1 MAPVLFF
8 IVKYT
13 YTNIFLLEYM
23 KFSMPARVVVAKEL
37 AETFRALGHECR
49 IRIVEELAH
58 GDHGELDVHSLVEI
72 LELPQPTV
80 SQHLSVL
87 RHAKLV
93 KQRRAGRSVYY
104 SLTNRNLASWLLQG
118 LGFLDARSQDAQEL
132 SQAVEDVRRVWS

>member
-1 MAPVLFF
+1 
-8 IVKYT
+8 
-13 YTNIFLLEYM
+13 
-23 KFSMPARVVVAKEL
+23 MPARVVVAREL

-72 LELPQPTV
+72 LEVPQPTV

-93 KQRRAGRSVYY
+93 KQRRAGRSVHY
-104 SLTNRNLASWLLQG
+104 SLTNRGLASWLLQA
-118 LGFLDARSQDAQEL
+118 LRFLDARSQDAEEL
-132 SQAVEDVRRVWS
+132 SRAVEDVRRVWS

>member
-1 MAPVLFF
+1 
-8 IVKYT
+8 
-13 YTNIFLLEYM
+13 
-23 KFSMPARVVVAKEL
+23 MPARVVVAREL

-72 LELPQPTV
+72 LEVPQPTV

-93 KQRRAGRSVYY
+93 KQRRAGRSVHY
-104 SLTNRNLASWLLQG
+104 SLTNRGLASWLLQG
-118 LGFLDARSQDAQEL
+118 LRFLDTRSQDAQEL
-132 SQAVEDVRRVWS
+132 SRAVEDVRRVWS

>member
-1 MAPVLFF
+1 
-8 IVKYT
+8 
-13 YTNIFLLEYM
+13 
-23 KFSMPARVVVAKEL
+23 MPARVVVAKEL

-72 LELPQPTV
+72 LEVPQPTV

-104 SLTNRNLASWLLQG
+104 SLTNPGLARWLLQG
-118 LGFLDARSQDAQEL
+118 LRFLDARSQDAQEL
-132 SQAVEDVRRVWS
+132 SQAVEDVRRVWT